1 MGISQQIGASSLIK
15 AGVIENTANRPASP
29 YEGQVIYQKDT
40 DAVLV
45 WNGTAWVPTGN
56 ATAWTSYSPTIT
68 SSSGTITTVG
78 AVSARYIEVNK
89 TVYVYFS
96 IAITTKG
103 TASGQLRMSLPIT
116 ASSNM
121 LTDTVIGSAREQ
133 AVSGNLIQ
141 VFFSPNLS
149 TAAMLN
155 YANGTSL
162 ADGAT
167 FRGSIVY
174 EAA

>member
-1 MGISQQIGASSLIK
+1 MGLSNYIPNSRIAQ
-15 AGVIENTANRPASP
+15 AGVIPNAAARPASP
-29 YEGQVIYQKDT
+29 YEGQMVYQQDT

-45 WNGTAWVPTGN
+45 WNGTAWVITGITTGW
-56 ATAWTSYSPTIT
+56 ASYTPTIT

-78 AVSARYIEVNK
+78 SVSSYYQQVNK
-89 TVYVYFS
+89 VVYVYFS

-103 TASGQLRMSLPIT
+103 TAAGQLRMTLPIT

-133 AVSGNLIQ
+133 AISGNFMQAFLSSSTQ
-141 VFFSPNLS
+141 V
-149 TAAMLN
+149 AMLN
-155 YANGTSL
+155 YANGSQF

-167 FRGSIVY
+167 FRGSLTY